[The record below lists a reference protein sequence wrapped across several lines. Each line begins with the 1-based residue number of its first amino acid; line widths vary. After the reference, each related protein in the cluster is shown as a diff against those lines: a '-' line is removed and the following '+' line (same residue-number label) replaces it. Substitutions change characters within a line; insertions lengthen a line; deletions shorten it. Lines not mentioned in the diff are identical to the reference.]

1 MKSIFQKENTKGGVL
16 VNTFAQISKK
26 KSHLVIR
33 PLTEKEIEKMNQ
45 IKFCDQKGKF

>member
-1 MKSIFQKENTKGGVL
+1 MKSIFRFEKTKGGVL

-33 PLTEKEIEKMNQ
+33 PLTDKELERLNR